1 MLWLTQFRPPRKLDT
16 NDPNISDSFAKW
28 KRELQVILGCL
39 RENKKA
45 NVTRRTIILTCAG
58 PDFITVYDYF
68 VWAEEGDKDRPGKLL
83 EKLEEYC
90 ASKGNV
96 VVN

>member
-1 MLWLTQFRPPRKLDT
+1 M
-16 NDPNISDSFAKW
+16 I
-28 KRELQVILGCL
+28 
-39 RENKKA
+39 
-45 NVTRRTIILTCAG
+45 CAG
-58 PDFITVYDYF
+58 PDSITVYDYY
-68 VWAEEGDKDRPGKLL
+68 VCAEEGDKNRPEKLL

>member
-1 MLWLTQFRPPRKLDT
+1 MAVLEK
-16 NDPNISDSFAKW
+16 
-28 KRELQVILGCL
+28 
-39 RENKKA
+39 NKKA
-45 NVTRRTIILTCAG
+45 NVTRGTIILTCAG

-68 VWAEEGDKDRPGKLL
+68 VWAEEGDKNRPEKLL

-90 ASKGNV
+90 ASKENV